1 MRTNVGL
8 INTGEYV
15 GTTIGVFLIAVA
27 AKVIP
32 GTLMTKLTTGAD
44 WRFSTAVGFCMNTKG
59 MIELVALN
67 VGLNLNIVSPRIFT
81 IMVIMAL
88 LTTFIVSPVIWL
100 LYERKGA
107 AKDEDP
113 SDPSAFPVKKL
124 EALRPELQ
132 PTSSSSQL
140 VSPTS
145 ASTVPYEGMVS
156 PKEGVVWPKPE
167 PELEMVQSRGAEE
180 QIDQDVTVHVE
191 DDEDK

>member
-15 GTTIGVFLIAVA
+15 GTTIGVFLIAVTVKA
-27 AKVIP
+27 VP
-32 GTLMTKLTTGAD
+32 GTLMTKWTTGAD

-107 AKDEDP
+107 AQDADTISP
-113 SDPSAFPVKKL
+113 SYEVKKL
-124 EALRPELQ
+124 DIRPELQ
-132 PTSSSSQL
+132 PTSSSSHL

-145 ASTVPYEGMVS
+145 ASTAPYEGMES
-156 PKEGVVWPKPE
+156 PKEGVAWGKS
-167 PELEMVQSRGAEE
+167 ELEMTGGSGAES
-180 QIDQDVTVHVE
+180 QVHPHVTVRVE
-191 DDEDK
+191 DEEDK